1 MKMIVMI
8 NKVASTS
15 TASMATIAPAIS
27 SPRLFEPSDATTGS
41 REPVVDMIS
50 LISPGSV
57 TSIVLTV
64 GRGGVCLPLPVIVA
78 MLVGTGVGSFV
89 EYGAFVVENWKVVV
103 VSIEDKVMLG
113 VIGTVLM
120 LNVETDE
127 GHG

>member
-15 TASMATIAPAIS
+15 TASMATIAPAIN
-27 SPRLFEPSDATTGS
+27 SPRLFEPPDTTTGS

-50 LISPGSV
+50 LISPRSV
-57 TSIVLTV
+57 TSILLTV
-64 GRGGVCLPLPVIVA
+64 GRGGVCSPLPVIVA
-78 MLVGTGVGSFV
+78 MLVGIGVGSFM
-89 EYGAFVVENWKVVV
+89 EYGAFVVVNRETVV
-103 VSIEDKVMLG
+103 VSIEDEVMLG
-113 VIGTVLM
+113 VIETVLM